1 VESSSSLTSL
11 TSAALSAATT
21 KTTSS
26 SATDSLIDC
35 CHAVI
40 IIPSEERTIM
50 SDTTQGAADNQ
61 QAQDARTAS
70 LKDEHALL
78 MREVTAR
85 ALAVTS
91 AANEGRWPE
100 TQLRELLNY
109 LHLEVLRQV
118 VEEEWL
124 LFRVVRHASEDLAR
138 LRREHLELRLSI
150 EVLDQATATSG
161 RHGGLSPTQ
170 LSATT
175 DDLVAQLA
183 AHMSAEDELAI
194 AGETAP
200 AITSFGAQPHEW
212 YALLESPVIDLDQL
226 PGPQGADAAFG
237 RLLRLQRSEQVEI
250 QSAVDPSPMCQRL
263 TAADPG
269 GYGIAYLERGPQHWR
284 VKITRRGAHST
295 LQPYA

>member
-1 VESSSSLTSL
+1 MSESTQGNVES
-11 TSAALSAATT
+11 
-21 KTTSS
+21 
-26 SATDSLIDC
+26 
-35 CHAVI
+35 
-40 IIPSEERTIM
+40 
-50 SDTTQGAADNQ
+50 Q

-78 MREVTAR
+78 MREVTTR
-85 ALAVTS
+85 AHAVTS
-91 AANEGRWPE
+91 AADEGRWPE

-124 LFRVVRHASEDLAR
+124 LFRVVRHATEDLAR

-150 EVLDQATATSG
+150 EVLDQAAATG
-161 RHGGLSPTQ
+161 GTPGGLSPAQ

-175 DDLVAQLA
+175 QDLVAQLA
-183 AHMSAEDELAI
+183 EHMTAEDELAI

-226 PGPQGADAAFG
+226 QGKQGADAALG
-237 RLLRLQRSEQVEI
+237 RLLRLKRSEQVEI
-250 QSAVDPSPMCQRL
+250 RSAVDPSPMWQRL
-263 TAADPG
+263 SAADPG

-284 VKITRRGAHST
+284 VQITRRGAHST